1 MINPLNQYPLW
12 KFAIV
17 LFVLIMG
24 VFYALPN
31 SFPDDPAVQ
40 VTGADAGIVVDASVL
55 EKAKAALVAGGVELK
70 SAEQQERAILIR
82 LNSSEDQLKAKD
94 IIQKAIGDDY
104 LAALNLAATTPE
116 WLSAI
121 GAGPM
126 KLGLDLRGGVHFLME
141 VDMEQ
146 ALEQRYKAYEDE
158 FATSLRENKLRYRMV
173 AYEPEQKRLALSFRD
188 SEVRTK
194 SKEVLGDQVRDFVV
208 TEQDDGDLFYLY
220 LTLTELKLKE
230 ITDYAI
236 SQNVTTLR
244 NRVNEL
250 GVAEPLVQRQGLNR
264 IVVELPG
271 VQDTASAK
279 RVLGRTA
286 SLEFRM
292 VDWENSVES
301 ALRGRLP
308 RGSELFYFKD
318 ESKGAYLLK
327 RSLIVKG
334 DNVLGA
340 QSGFD
345 ENGQPQVSIDLDG
358 VGGKKMLR
366 TTMKHVG
373 DSMAVLFVENKIKLL
388 EDGSKQKTVQKYLIN
403 VATIQSSFGNR
414 FRITGL
420 DSPAESSELALL
432 LRAGALAAPM
442 YFVEERTVGP
452 SLGQENIDA
461 GVTSIAVGFML
472 VLVFM
477 VIYYRVFGI
486 FANIALVG
494 NLVVL
499 VAVMSMIPGATLT
512 LPGIAGIVLT
522 VGMAVD
528 ANVLI
533 FERIKEELAR
543 GLSPHPAIS
552 AGYDRAFTTILDAN
566 ITTLIVA
573 VILFAAGTGPVK
585 GFAVTL
591 SIGIMT
597 SMFTAIMGTRAL
609 VSLVYGGRRVE
620 KVSI

>member
-82 LNSSEDQLKAKD
+82 LNSSEDQLKAKE

-552 AGYDRAFTTILDAN
+552 AGYDRAFSTILDAN